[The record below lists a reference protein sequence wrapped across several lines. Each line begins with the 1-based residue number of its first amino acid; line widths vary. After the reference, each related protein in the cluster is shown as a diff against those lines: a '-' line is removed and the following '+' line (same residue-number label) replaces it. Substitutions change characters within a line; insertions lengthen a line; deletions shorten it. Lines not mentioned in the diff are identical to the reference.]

1 MSGMA
6 QRRNKV
12 VDVSPN
18 KPTKDQGNT
27 AESGIP
33 EKALGF
39 THRCKGISNVLGTLI
54 LPITIFTLVMS
65 VCFCLIVLNSFGI
78 SFDPFVD
85 VLEVL
90 GPVASNIHQP
100 PNN

>member
-1 MSGMA
+1 MA

-12 VDVSPN
+12 VCSPD
-18 KPTKDQGNT
+18 KSTEDQGST
-27 AESGIP
+27 AQSGIP
-33 EKALGF
+33 EGALGF

-54 LPITIFTLVMS
+54 LPITIFTTLMS

-78 SFDPFVD
+78 SFDPFVN

-100 PNN
+100 QNN